1 VNPFLFLRCEVT
13 SPHRPEAALDRLD
26 RLVREGFDAE
36 GRHYRLF
43 GGRHGRF
50 ATMSLGLPIVGGAAP
65 VLRAW
70 VRADAIPTTFDVNV
84 GARMELIVLGGFWLL
99 LTLVGG
105 GYQLLLQLREVA
117 AGRAGWNAVTDVLPG
132 IALMLGILAL
142 AFWLHRRRA
151 ATDAGLMLTAFR
163 EAVGEPPVGVPATAP
178 PLH

>member
-1 VNPFLFLRCEVT
+1 MNPFLFLRCEIT
-13 SPHRPEAALDRLD
+13 SPHRPEAALDRLE

-50 ATMSLGLPIVGGAAP
+50 ATMSLGLPVVGGAAP

-70 VRADAIPTTFDVNV
+70 VRADGIPTTFDVNV

-117 AGRAGWNAVTDVLPG
+117 EGRARWDAVTDVLPG
-132 IALMLGILAL
+132 IAVMLGILAL
-142 AFWLHRRRA
+142 AFWLQRRRA

-163 EAVGEPPVGVPATAP
+163 EAVGETPAPATAP
-178 PLH
+178 PH